1 MSPAPDHHKPPRV
14 NELTMSGLLAMYND
28 LNFDAENLGRLR
40 LAKGL
45 TLAALGAEIGLTG
58 AAVSKWEQGR
68 SRPEIIRV
76 PKLVEVL
83 GCEISDLFQLRPAA

>member
-1 MSPAPDHHKPPRV
+1 MLVFDPDKLSR
-14 NELTMSGLLAMYND
+14 
-28 LNFDAENLGRLR
+28 RR

-45 TLAALGAEIGLTG
+45 TLAALGALLDLSA

-76 PKLVEVL
+76 PQLAEVL
-83 GCEISDLFQLRPAA
+83 GCDVIDLFSARPARVTRVGES